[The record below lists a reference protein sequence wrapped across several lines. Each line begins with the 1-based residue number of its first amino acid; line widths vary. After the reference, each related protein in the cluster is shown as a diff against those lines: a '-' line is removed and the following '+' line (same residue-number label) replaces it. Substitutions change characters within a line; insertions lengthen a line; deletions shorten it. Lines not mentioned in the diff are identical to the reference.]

1 MGRGLVVIKD
11 KYFEW
16 STVVD
21 APVSY
26 AMTLEELTAYT
37 KEEYGN
43 QGIGEL
49 DRRIERCN
57 KYGTSLIGGN
67 PEVILSCNRAGID
80 ECKLTVEQ
88 IYDVY
93 QNEESYNSYFK
104 PVGAKNTEQANQ
116 PDKRY

>member
-1 MGRGLVVIKD
+1 MGRGLVVIKG

-26 AMTLEELTAYT
+26 AMTLEELTTYT

-49 DRRIERCN
+49 DSRIERCN
-57 KYGTSLIGGN
+57 KYGTSFIGGN
-67 PEVILSCNRAGID
+67 SREVLSCNRAGL
-80 ECKLTVEQ
+80 EEGELTAEQ

-93 QNEESYNSYFK
+93 QNEDSYNSYFK
-104 PVGAKNTEQANQ
+104 PVDAKNKT
-116 PDKRY
+116 